1 VADIALL
8 LTAGIAIG
16 LSVTAPLGPVN
27 VLVIRTALRRNF
39 AVAFLVGAG
48 AVVADTVFAIVAAY
62 GVRSI
67 ERFITDYALLLT
79 LAAGVLMVAMG
90 LRIARTHMSLAE
102 VQTLE
107 PPSKRQIARKMLTT
121 FTLTITNPATLF
133 GFLAIFG
140 TMSAVLKLSAAAYRP
155 LLTVAGVAIGGL
167 AWWLFL
173 GFIVDRLKSRISGA
187 LFDRINKWT
196 GVLIA
201 AFGFVLLFDAI
212 F

>member
-1 VADIALL
+1 MADIALL

-48 AVVADTVFAIVAAY
+48 YVVADTVFAIVAAY